1 MGLFDNVL
9 KDNESLF
16 LDTLPLD
23 IDFIPPILEGRE
35 NEQHYIATCIQP
47 LFSKR
52 NGKNLLIMGAPGI
65 GKTVATKYVLSEVNK
80 KTDDIHTIYIN
91 CWKKDTPHKIAL
103 EICDQIGFKFVQ
115 NRDTNDLFKEIA
127 RILNKKSAVIALD
140 EVDKITD
147 EQIFYHLLEE
157 INRRTL
163 VLITNNEQWLTTLDA
178 RVRSRLTPDLLV
190 FKPYTFE
197 ETKMILK
204 KRVEFAFASGVVD
217 PIAFEKIVEK
227 AYDAKDI
234 RAGLY
239 LLKEAGEI
247 AEQNAQKKISINH
260 AEKAIAKLRDF
271 KLKST
276 TTLDTQEQM
285 ILDLIKLNTG
295 LTTKEVYEVYQK
307 KGGEQ
312 SYSNFHKKIKS
323 LENGK
328 FISLEDRNE
337 GPSKSTVVRY
347 GMKTLQDFT

>member
-1 MGLFDNVL
+1 MGLFDSVL

-35 NEQHYIATCIQP
+35 NEQQYVATCIQP
-47 LFSKR
+47 LFQKR

-65 GKTVATKYVLSEVNK
+65 GKTVATKYVLSEVHK
-80 KTDDIHTIYIN
+80 KTDDIHTIYLN

-103 EICDQIGFKFVQ
+103 EICDQIDFKFTH

-127 RILNKKSAVIALD
+127 RILNKKSAVIVLD
-140 EVDKITD
+140 EVDKIAD

-163 VLITNNEQWLTTLDA
+163 ILITNNEHWISTLDA
-178 RVRSRLTPDLLV
+178 RVRSRLTPEILI

-197 ETKMILK
+197 ETNMILK
-204 KRVEFAFASGVVD
+204 KRVEFAFAPSVLD
-217 PIAFEKIVEK
+217 QRAFDKIVEK
-227 AYDAKDI
+227 AFEAKDI

-239 LLKEAGEI
+239 LLKEAGEL
-247 AEQNAQKKISINH
+247 AEQNAQRNISVNH
-260 AEKAIAKLRDF
+260 ADKAIAKLRDF

-276 TTLDTQEQM
+276 TTLDAQEQI
-285 ILDLIKLNTG
+285 ILDLIKANSG
-295 LTTKEVYEVYQK
+295 ATTKVMYELYQK

-312 SYSNFHKKIKS
+312 SYSNFHKKIKN
-323 LENGK
+323 LEQGK
-328 FISLEDRNE
+328 FISLEERNE
-337 GPSKSTVVRY
+337 GSTKAMVIRY

>member
-1 MGLFDNVL
+1 MGLFDSVL

-35 NEQHYIATCIQP
+35 NEQQYIATCIQP

-65 GKTVATKYVLSEVNK
+65 GKTVATKHV
-80 KTDDIHTIYIN
+80 
-91 CWKKDTPHKIAL
+91 
-103 EICDQIGFKFVQ
+103 
-115 NRDTNDLFKEIA
+115 
-127 RILNKKSAVIALD
+127 LD

-190 FKPYTFE
+190 FKPYNFE

-204 KRVEFAFASGVVD
+204 KRVEFAFAPNVLD
-217 PIAFEKIVEK
+217 PVAFEKIVEK
-227 AYDAKDI
+227 AYDAKGI

-247 AEQNAQKKISINH
+247 AEQNAQRKIS
-260 AEKAIAKLRDF
+260 
-271 KLKST
+271 
-276 TTLDTQEQM
+276 
-285 ILDLIKLNTG
+285 LN
-295 LTTKEVYEVYQK
+295 L
-307 KGGEQ
+307 
-312 SYSNFHKKIKS
+312 
-323 LENGK
+323 
-328 FISLEDRNE
+328 
-337 GPSKSTVVRY
+337 
-347 GMKTLQDFT
+347 

>member
-1 MGLFDNVL
+1 MGLFDSVL

-197 ETKMILK
+197 ETRMILK

-276 TTLDTQEQM
+276 TTLDTR
-285 ILDLIKLNTG
+285 
-295 LTTKEVYEVYQK
+295 
-307 KGGEQ
+307 EQ